1 MGAKALGESI
11 GLCVDTHCGLSC
23 DAAVARKPLPSFG
36 AIGIG
41 LKIGDCKSAS
51 PQRELAGAQARYR
64 LSISAR
70 SPAKT
75 HSAASRLAFGDRAIM
90 RFQNGDK

>member
-64 LSISAR
+64 LSISA
-70 SPAKT
+70 KT